1 MCDPFFFSLRHST
14 VTVLLSFICAF
25 SLAKATKAQKKSSDA
40 LNPLESLSKT
50 DFLQMTHY
58 GHVCSDTAMCK

>member
-1 MCDPFFFSLRHST
+1 MCDPFFFLRHST

-50 DFLQMTHY
+50 DFLQMTH

>member
-1 MCDPFFFSLRHST
+1 MGPIPPPPRHST
-14 VTVLLSFICAF
+14 VTLLLLSFICAF

-58 GHVCSDTAMCK
+58 EHVCSDTAM